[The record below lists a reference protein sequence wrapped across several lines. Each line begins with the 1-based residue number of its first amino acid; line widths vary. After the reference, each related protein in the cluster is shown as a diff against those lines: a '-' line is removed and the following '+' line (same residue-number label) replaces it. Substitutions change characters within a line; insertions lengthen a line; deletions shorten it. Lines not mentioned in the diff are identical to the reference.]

1 MNMNKIFTCVFLL
14 ITSHVSIASD
24 CLSIKVIEPI
34 KVNDKTERMQ
44 SIKFDKVK
52 LLHKDKSGICLPTQD
67 TYVLAFNEGVP
78 FITARLKG
86 HTPDITL
93 IEKNDNDYAL
103 IKYYAGNK
111 LQVLKGYQ
119 LIGSELYEL
128 PNFTLS
134 SNVSS
139 INIIDGLINVEN
151 NELVEEKPTN
161 SVTLYD
167 FSLSGVF
174 IKP

>member
-1 MNMNKIFTCVFLL
+1 MNINKFFICVLL
-14 ITSHVSIASD
+14 TITSHVSIASD

-67 TYVLAFNEGVP
+67 TYVLAFNEGIP
-78 FITARLKG
+78 FIAARLKG

-93 IEKNDNDYAL
+93 IEKSDNDYAL
-103 IKYYAGNK
+103 INYYAGNK

-119 LIGSELYEL
+119 LINSELHEL

-139 INIIDGLINVEN
+139 INVTDGLISVKN
-151 NELVEEKPTN
+151 NQLVEEKSTN
-161 SVTLYD
+161 SVILYD
-167 FSLSGVF
+167 FGLSGVF